1 MVIAHS
7 LHKENN
13 MESSSVQQN
22 FYDNL
27 GNRDFDCFR
36 EPDQK
41 YLKLK
46 IAYTLYGPPTKAD
59 VLNNISTD
67 FTAAQCYDKAQNIK
81 INGILTT
88 IKTYS
93 KYNEDPNETI
103 VSFLFNCCEPLKKA
117 KSTENGTNISCYP
130 VYKVRKCTGSPTGNN
145 CCVFVDDQKR
155 VYKNWQNY
163 LDTNKIPKARMCV
176 PQDGKYQGDENNQV
190 LLTHSVSPACHLVE
204 RVKRGADVTTTVA
217 SLLSGGIAVGAMVP
231 AITVAPVL
239 LAGAVLT
246 GAGAGV
252 YAIFRSSFVLHD
264 RRIHAQSISPAN
276 TEARNC
282 YLNIVTGAMGVVT
295 TGATKVAS
303 VAINRGAV
311 VTETAATALLS
322 VNVANLAVN
331 GCNAANSAYSVI
343 SDLVQKKNPSALDIM
358 HLTTTVLFFGNAVI
372 NFKSAHAIYKQSQT
386 RSLTEMFQSQ
396 KDNLWQRAKR
406 AFFDADVTTYEH
418 NSTVKEVNSNEEVY
432 LSSLG
437 PVLPDRQMN
446 VIRSTETMIQTLID
460 LQPIVSFGY
469 ILIKNRDNVYAV
481 LRIILSRFDFYIQEK
496 LLKLVNWLI
505 GQVIKDAYKDLTS
518 IFPDSELFVVF
529 TNYVIN
535 FFKFNVTA
543 LEIDYQSK
551 TVRRQS

>member
-1 MVIAHS
+1 
-7 LHKENN
+7 

-36 EPDQK
+36 ESDQK

-59 VLNNISTD
+59 VLNNITTD
-67 FTAAQCYDKAQNIK
+67 FTAAQCYDKVQNAK

-117 KSTENGTNISCYP
+117 KSTENGANISCYP
-130 VYKVRKCTGSPTGNN
+130 VYKVRTCTGSPTGNN

-176 PQDGKYQGDENNQV
+176 PQDGKYQGDENNKV
-190 LLTHSVSPACHLVE
+190 LLTHRVSPACHLVE

-231 AITVAPVL
+231 AITVAPAL

-264 RRIHAQSISPAN
+264 RHIHAQSISPAN

-303 VAINRGAV
+303 VAINRGAI

-331 GCNAANSAYSVI
+331 EEEPVRPGHNASY
-343 SDLVQKKNPSALDIM
+343 
-358 HLTTTVLFFGNAVI
+358 TTVLFFGNAVI

-406 AFFDADVTTYEH
+406 VFFDADVTTYEH
-418 NSTVKEVNSNEEVY
+418 NSTVKEVNSNEE
-432 LSSLG
+432 
-437 PVLPDRQMN
+437 
-446 VIRSTETMIQTLID
+446 ST
-460 LQPIVSFGY
+460 
-469 ILIKNRDNVYAV
+469 
-481 LRIILSRFDFYIQEK
+481 
-496 LLKLVNWLI
+496 
-505 GQVIKDAYKDLTS
+505 
-518 IFPDSELFVVF
+518 
-529 TNYVIN
+529 
-535 FFKFNVTA
+535 
-543 LEIDYQSK
+543 
-551 TVRRQS
+551 